1 MRPANVTLACCA
13 AMLYNRTD
21 RFGYLFEDRVRT
33 KTPLLAEKMLDAAGR
48 LFGARHFHEVRM
60 EDIAVEA
67 EVSKGT
73 LYRYF
78 EDKDE
83 MYLALLERASH
94 QLVEELQ
101 AGVAEADGARQRL
114 IAVVDAIISFFE
126 RQPHLLDLIQ
136 RAEVGHQQGK
146 AFPWQE
152 VRDKGMQIVLDIF
165 DEAQVGGEFRIRAP
179 QIAMLMLLGGLRAVI
194 LLGKPPRPRGLAKQI
209 VDDFLRGATAEP
221 EKLI

>member
-1 MRPANVTLACCA
+1 M
-13 AMLYNRTD
+13 
-21 RFGYLFEDRVRT
+21 RT
-33 KTPLLAEKMLDAAGR
+33 KTPFFAEKMLDAAGR

-60 EDIAVEA
+60 EDIAAEA

-78 EDKDE
+78 QDKEE

-101 AGVAEADGARQRL
+101 ARVSEAAGGRERL
-114 IAVVDAIISFFE
+114 VAVVDAIITFFD
-126 RQPHLLDLIQ
+126 RQPHLFDLIQ
-136 RAEVGHQQGK
+136 RAEVGHEQGK

-165 DEAQVGGEFRIRAP
+165 EDADAAGEFRVRDP

-194 LLGKPPRPRGLAKQI
+194 RVGKPPRPRGLAEQL
-209 VDDFLRGATAEP
+209 VDDLLHGAATPADNRLSRSP
-221 EKLI
+221 